1 MKKILLIIFFL
12 ITVLSSNIVHAS
24 STEEMVKEQEK
35 SLGIDGFIKQ
45 SQKYTEKAFEDIDV
59 SSLYKD
65 ALTGNIEAEGALK
78 GIIKILGSEVTK
90 TITSLGYILIIIIIH
105 SIIKSISEG
114 MGNNSIGEITYYVQY
129 VLIVTLIMTNFTETI
144 SIIKETVTSL
154 VGFINCLLPILL
166 ALMITTRKYSYSIYN
181 SANITSNYD
190 IYCKFYNK
198 FPFAT
203 CINRNS
209 TWNSIKNIRQNT
221 NR

>member
-12 ITVLSSNIVHAS
+12 ITVLSSHIVHAS

-105 SIIKSISEG
+105 SIIKNISEG

-144 SIIKETVTSL
+144 SIIKETVNSL

-181 SANITSNYD
+181 SANANSDYD

-198 FPFAT
+198 FPFTT